1 MKHLNIALQLEP
13 TGILKTV
20 EDAIKFCKF
29 ELNEVKEWRNILSEK
44 SSGKSEKK
52 DDSPENVKS
61 ENKISKENRNSQG
74 KNILIEML
82 LPVRIIKN
90 VIFAGMKTVFVY
102 TGICHEN
109 ILKKNEKD
117 FSGIV
122 GYLSQI
128 IKKTCTYEH
137 ENRSTV
143 HDNSNS
149 NREKDKEEVKENVVN
164 EEQMKDEGLEAR
176 KAMVKVRF
184 DIANIN

>member
-1 MKHLNIALQLEP
+1 MKHLNTALQLEP
-13 TGILKTV
+13 TGILKSV

-44 SSGKSEKK
+44 SSEKSEKK

-61 ENKISKENRNSQG
+61 GNKISKENRNSQG

-90 VIFAGMKTVFVY
+90 VIFTGMKTVFVY

-122 GYLSQI
+122 GYVSQI

-143 HDNSNS
+143 HGNS
-149 NREKDKEEVKENVVN
+149 NREKEKEEVEENVVN

-184 DIANIN
+184 DMANMN

>member
-1 MKHLNIALQLEP
+1 M
-13 TGILKTV
+13 
-20 EDAIKFCKF
+20 C
-29 ELNEVKEWRNILSEK
+29 EVKEWRNILSEK
-44 SSGKSEKK
+44 SSEKSEKK
-52 DDSPENVKS
+52 EDSPENVKS

-90 VIFAGMKTVFVY
+90 VIFTGMKTVFVY

-122 GYLSQI
+122 GYVSQI

-143 HDNSNS
+143 HGNT
-149 NREKDKEEVKENVVN
+149 NREKEEVKEIVVN

-176 KAMVKVRF
+176 KAMVKVRIKF
-184 DIANIN
+184 TKILSISSVLIIVAYSRNYLSLCDNCNCKE